1 MFANVCNIK
10 QINMTFKEFA
20 AEVGYEVKTTFWD
33 DFSIADKFGED
44 AVKDTYKRVMN
55 EWKEN
60 YVYLTEL
67 VLVLNHK
74 IWQHFG
80 FNKELALL
88 YDELWRKAAI
98 HAELNLQGDE
108 LSYYFKTID

>member
-1 MFANVCNIK
+1 MFANVCNTK

-74 IWQHFG
+74 IWQHCESY
-80 FNKELALL
+80 KELALQ
-88 YDELWRKAAI
+88 YDKLWRETANYAG
-98 HAELNLQGDE
+98 LNLEGDE
-108 LSYYFKTID
+108 LSYYYKTID